1 MTTEKEMH
9 SYRLTSMVEPSD
21 KMLDAIMSGVAVMA
35 RQSTENAHK
44 ELVRRFDALKRE
56 IKVYQESLRKHA

>member
-1 MTTEKEMH
+1 MKEKEMH

>member
-1 MTTEKEMH
+1 MTEKEMH

-56 IKVYQESLRKHA
+56 IKVYQESLRKHT

>member
-1 MTTEKEMH
+1 MTEKEMH

-35 RQSTENAHK
+35 RQSTENARK

-56 IKVYQESLRKHA
+56 IKVYQESLRKYA

>member
-1 MTTEKEMH
+1 MEMH

>member
-1 MTTEKEMH
+1 MAEKEMH

-44 ELVRRFDALKRE
+44 ELVSRFDALKRE

>member
-1 MTTEKEMH
+1 MTEKEMH
-9 SYRLTSMVEPSD
+9 SYRLTSIVEPSD

>member
-1 MTTEKEMH
+1 MTEKEMH

-35 RQSTENAHK
+35 RQSTENAYK

>member
-1 MTTEKEMH
+1 MTEKEMH

-21 KMLDAIMSGVAVMA
+21 KMLDAIMSGVAV
-35 RQSTENAHK
+35 RQSTENARK

-56 IKVYQESLRKHA
+56 IKVYQESLREHA

>member
-1 MTTEKEMH
+1 MTEKEMH

-56 IKVYQESLRKHA
+56 IKVYQESLRKHV

>member
-1 MTTEKEMH
+1 MTEKEMH

-56 IKVYQESLRKHA
+56 IKLYQESLRKHA

>member
-1 MTTEKEMH
+1 MH

-56 IKVYQESLRKHA
+56 IKLYQESLRKHA

>member
-1 MTTEKEMH
+1 MTEKEMH

-35 RQSTENAHK
+35 RQSTENGRK

>member
-1 MTTEKEMH
+1 MTEKEMH
-9 SYRLTSMVEPSD
+9 SYRLTSMAEPSD

>member
-1 MTTEKEMH
+1 MWLSGKKERG
-9 SYRLTSMVEPSD
+9 SWRKQGKSD

-35 RQSTENAHK
+35 RQSTENARK

>member
-1 MTTEKEMH
+1 MTEKEMH

-56 IKVYQESLRKHA
+56 IKMYQESLRKHA

>member
-1 MTTEKEMH
+1 MTEKEMH

-35 RQSTENAHK
+35 LQSTENARK

>member
-1 MTTEKEMH
+1 
-9 SYRLTSMVEPSD
+9 
-21 KMLDAIMSGVAVMA
+21 MSGVAVMA

>member
-1 MTTEKEMH
+1 MTEKEMH

-35 RQSTENAHK
+35 RQSTENARK

-56 IKVYQESLRKHA
+56 IKAYQESLRKHA

>member
-1 MTTEKEMH
+1 MTEKELH

-56 IKVYQESLRKHA
+56 IMVYQESLRKHA

>member
-1 MTTEKEMH
+1 MTEKEMH

>member
-1 MTTEKEMH
+1 MTEKEMH

-21 KMLDAIMSGVAVMA
+21 KMLGAIMSGVAVMA

>member
-1 MTTEKEMH
+1 MTEKEKH

>member
-1 MTTEKEMH
+1 MTEQEMH

>member
-1 MTTEKEMH
+1 MTEKEMH

-35 RQSTENAHK
+35 RQSTENDRK

>member
-1 MTTEKEMH
+1 MTEKEMH

-21 KMLDAIMSGVAVMA
+21 KMLDVAVMA
-35 RQSTENAHK
+35 RQSTENARK

>member
-1 MTTEKEMH
+1 MTEKEMH

-21 KMLDAIMSGVAVMA
+21 KMLDAIMSGVAVLA

>member
-1 MTTEKEMH
+1 MH
-9 SYRLTSMVEPSD
+9 LYRLTSMVEPSD

>member
-1 MTTEKEMH
+1 MH

>member
-1 MTTEKEMH
+1 MTEKEMH

-35 RQSTENAHK
+35 RQSKENAHK

>member
-1 MTTEKEMH
+1 MTEKEMH

-35 RQSTENAHK
+35 RQSTENARK
-44 ELVRRFDALKRE
+44 ELFRRFDALKRE

>member
-1 MTTEKEMH
+1 MTEKEMH

-35 RQSTENAHK
+35 RQSTENARK
-44 ELVRRFDALKRE
+44 ELVRRFDSLKRE

>member
-1 MTTEKEMH
+1 MTEKEMH

-56 IKVYQESLRKHA
+56 IKVYQESSRKHA

>member
-1 MTTEKEMH
+1 MTEKEMH

-21 KMLDAIMSGVAVMA
+21 KMLDAIMSGVAVTA
-35 RQSTENAHK
+35 RQSTENARK

>member
-1 MTTEKEMH
+1 MTEKEMH

-35 RQSTENAHK
+35 RQTTENAHK

>member
-1 MTTEKEMH
+1 MTEKEMH

-56 IKVYQESLRKHA
+56 IKVYQESLRRLA

>member
-1 MTTEKEMH
+1 MH

-21 KMLDAIMSGVAVMA
+21 KMLDAIMLDAIMSGVAVMA

>member
-1 MTTEKEMH
+1 MTEKEMH

-44 ELVRRFDALKRE
+44 ELVRRFDDVLAYTTALR
-56 IKVYQESLRKHA
+56 R

>member
-1 MTTEKEMH
+1 MTEKEMH

-56 IKVYQESLRKHA
+56 LKVYQESLRKHA

>member
-1 MTTEKEMH
+1 MTEKEMH

-35 RQSTENAHK
+35 RQSTENVRK

>member
-1 MTTEKEMH
+1 MTEKEMH

-21 KMLDAIMSGVAVMA
+21 KMLDAIMSGVAVTA